1 MTMISVNIF
10 RVVNRFPGHKSGIIR
25 RFIDDGTFRE
35 VCEDYLTCLDA
46 LEHWQQSD
54 RAESASR
61 KKEYEMLLGELEEEI
76 ILNLNSS

>member
-1 MTMISVNIF
+1 MISVNIS

-25 RFIDDGTFRE
+25 RFHDDGTFRE

-46 LEHWQQSD
+46 LEYWQQSD
-54 RAESASR
+54 RAEFASR

-76 ILNLNSS
+76 LRNFNSS